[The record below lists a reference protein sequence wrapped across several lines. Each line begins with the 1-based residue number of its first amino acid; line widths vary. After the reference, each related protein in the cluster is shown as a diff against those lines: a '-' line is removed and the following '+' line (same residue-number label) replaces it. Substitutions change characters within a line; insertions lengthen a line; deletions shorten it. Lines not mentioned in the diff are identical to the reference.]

1 MNTHPVNKIDY
12 DEFVNIFNR
21 KGKEFTEN
29 FVKEKYG
36 KGYARIQKLVVKE
49 SKYYYNLNSR
59 KYEEK
64 PPIAVDAAFIS
75 IDELYKGKDIESAS
89 IDPSK
94 GLYVPPTLDEI
105 MLEMIKDRVLELS
118 QFITIDHCNRKIVVK
133 SKLVQSSGYDLI
145 II

>member
-1 MNTHPVNKIDY
+1 MRTNAVNKIDY
-12 DEFVNIFNR
+12 DEFVNMFNR

-49 SKYYYNLNSR
+49 SKYHYNLSSR

-64 PPIAVDAAFIS
+64 PPTAVDAAFIS
-75 IDELYKGKDIESAS
+75 IDDLYKGKDIESAS
-89 IDPSK
+89 VDQSK
-94 GLYVPPTLDEI
+94 ELYVPPTLDEI

-118 QFITIDHCNRKIVVK
+118 QYITIDHCNKKIE
-133 SKLVQSSGYDLI
+133 
-145 II
+145 